1 MVLWNYR
8 IYLGQQHE
16 RGCTRASRKA
26 KCIEAVLEKNWRG
39 AIGEAATGNFHD
51 TIVRCDQD
59 HCGGRP
65 LAGDVGSYPASQ
77 TSADQ
82 AHAIWVP
89 TRLRA
94 DPVIKSECIG
104 QDSTSGRTPLRG
116 AVTPVVEK

>member
-16 RGCTRASRKA
+16 RRCTSAAGKA
-26 KCIEAVLEKNWRG
+26 KRIEAVLEQNSRG

-51 TIVRCDQD
+51 TIVGCDQD

-65 LAGDVGSYPASQ
+65 LAGDVGRYPASQ

-82 AHAIWVP
+82 SHAMWVH
-89 TRLRA
+89 TGLRA

-104 QDSTSGRTPLRG
+104 QDSTFGRTTLRA
-116 AVTPVVEK
+116 AVTPVVEE